1 MMCLLVANFLNYC
14 TLIGLLLTSPLGQ
27 QCSKELSFGSCFPV
41 WLLPICLI
49 PIYLVGYLI
58 EAGMLVW
65 WKLCGSD
72 RSFLCT
78 LFFHAISCTMDF
90 FVLYIVIKNDI
101 TDLYPADIALVVFV
115 GLVPLVSMVI
125 SWLVWRVREDNSDT
139 VYSQGVL
146 LKNLE
151 TYLNEKF

>member
-1 MMCLLVANFLNYC
+1 MEVTVRFY
-14 TLIGLLLTSPLGQ
+14 
-27 QCSKELSFGSCFPV
+27 V
-41 WLLPICLI
+41 H
-49 PIYLVGYLI
+49 
-58 EAGMLVW
+58 
-65 WKLCGSD
+65 
-72 RSFLCT
+72 
-78 LFFHAISCTMDF
+78 FFSTQSVVRWIF
-90 FVLYIVIKNDI
+90 FVVYIVIKNDI

-151 TYLNEKF
+151 AYLNEKF